1 MRNLTLLNNV
11 DASIQSISEPIN
23 LEQRT
28 DWELIVESSGL
39 DDIPKLFIERGFNAG
54 KCNPLPT
61 DWYTLSNKC
70 NLDGSFPID
79 DTEIQIEKSG
89 FTANWFRVRIE
100 PESNTSG
107 NITIKIHYK
116 QYP

>member
-39 DDIPKLFIERGFNAG
+39 DDIP
-54 KCNPLPT
+54 
-61 DWYTLSNKC
+61 NKVL
-70 NLDGSFPID
+70 NVESFL
-79 DTEIQIEKSG
+79 
-89 FTANWFRVRIE
+89 RVSLI
-100 PESNTSG
+100 
-107 NITIKIHYK
+107 
-116 QYP
+116 